1 MEGKKSG
8 IDSKRFDRLL
18 SEFAK
23 VLGVSVADFVEDR
36 YDREGEYNWRRDYR
50 YKDNQ
55 TLPFFL
61 IDLYERCT
69 RLVIDTASGSKV
81 YEWHDDE
88 TLEALRPL
96 ILKTLRKGFETLKNQ
111 IACQVSE
118 KELSVIVRPSFLD
131 EKEILMYFQ
140 YKGKEYS
147 ANTKDGEIGF
157 SAYRLPPDACV
168 EYMHAVEKYLVPR
181 AKKEAKGA

>member
-1 MEGKKSG
+1 MKGKISG
-8 IDSKRFDRLL
+8 IDSKRFDELL
-18 SEFAK
+18 SEFAE
-23 VLGVSVADFVEDR
+23 VLSVPVADFVKDR
-36 YDREGEYNWRRDYR
+36 YDCEDEYNWRRGYR

-61 IDLYERCT
+61 IDLYKRCT
-69 RLVIDTASGSKV
+69 GLVIDTASGPKV

-96 ILKTLRKGFETLKNQ
+96 ILKTLRKSFETLKNQ

-118 KELSVIVRPSFLD
+118 KELSVIVRPNFLD
-131 EKEILMYFQ
+131 EKEILLYFQ

-147 ANTKDGEIGF
+147 ANMKDGEISF
-157 SAYRLPPDACV
+157 SAYHLSPDACV